1 VVSTTSGCA
10 GLGLVHDYSVW
21 IADTSQAFAAGV
33 VTLIGDD
40 ERRQAIAEAAHA
52 HAVRHF
58 DWRALG
64 EKQRELLRSIL

>member
-1 VVSTTSGCA
+1 MVA
-10 GLGLVHDYSVW
+10 L
-21 IADTSQAFAAGV
+21 IA
-33 VTLIGDD
+33 DD

-64 EKQRELLRSIL
+64 AKQRELLRSIL